1 VRKLVPLFLGA
12 KWRLKGMSMAG
23 KQQRQLLDKDDL
35 KQVLILESSF
45 F

>member
-1 VRKLVPLFLGA
+1 LCRFFLGA
-12 KWRLKGMSMAG
+12 KWRLKGMTMAG
-23 KQQRQLLDKDDL
+23 KQQRHLLDKDDL